1 MSCPLRVLDIW
12 FYREFHDL
20 DKIVGPVGLEPT
32 TNRLWVDLPVQLG
45 LTRRVS
51 AYKCLATWSFTMNN
65 LISSKRE
72 AMSLI
77 YVIPFGLG
85 LYGFF
90 EGTDQDGIMGFLNN
104 DTVVYC
110 FLGVGLVGMIIDLVL
125 LYKKMKSNQKKAAEE
140 DKYQS
145 ENELKDRHRN
155 R

>member
-1 MSCPLRVLDIW
+1 
-12 FYREFHDL
+12 
-20 DKIVGPVGLEPT
+20 
-32 TNRLWVDLPVQLG
+32 
-45 LTRRVS
+45 
-51 AYKCLATWSFTMNN
+51 MNN
-65 LISSKRE
+65 LIRSKRE

-77 YVIPFGLG
+77 YAIPFGLG

-90 EGTDQDGIMGFLNN
+90 KGTDQDGIMGFLNN

-145 ENELKDRHRN
+145 ENELKDRHRS